1 MNLQNGYKVLY
12 EVTADGKRTFYAT
25 KSAVCNPAVD
35 DEIAKVTIGEY
46 KLVYEKGGQI
56 YGSTTGVP
64 AAEDQ
69 CLAGFDQ
76 TFKVK
81 TEGAGS
87 ETPAA
92 ATYTRRARKTTKATE
107 EEPAVET
114 TTEIG

>member
-12 EVTADGKRTFYAT
+12 EVAADGKRTFYAT
-25 KSAVCNPAVD
+25 KNVVCDPAVD
-35 DEIAKVTIGEY
+35 DKIANVTIGEY
-46 KLVYEKGGQI
+46 KLVYEKDGQI

-64 AAEDQ
+64 TTEDQ
-69 CLAGFDQ
+69 CLTGFDQ
-76 TFKVK
+76 AFKVK
-81 TEGAGS
+81 TEEAGS

-92 ATYTRRARKTTKATE
+92 TTYTRRARKATKSAE